1 MQGLF
6 FILIIIF
13 NFAMTLLEKFFILL
27 IISIALTPLFMAIYF
42 ELWII
47 FAVAYSPMIIGF
59 LLLKYNK

>member
-13 NFAMTLLEKFFILL
+13 NFAMVLLEKFFILL
-27 IISIALTPLFMAIYF
+27 IFSIALTPLFMAIYF

-47 FAVAYSPMIIGF
+47 FAIAYGPMIIGF